1 MNQKTLEDIMWSDR
15 VLEELS
21 LYNLVNFYEKELHAI
36 LAGERVGDVFT
47 TSNNRKTLIK
57 YGILSY
63 DYGEAGKRTFIPEK
77 VRRILEEESL
87 E

>member
-1 MNQKTLEDIMWSDR
+1 MTQKTLEELFFSDR

-21 LYNLVNFYEKELHAI
+21 LYNLIHFYEDELLEI

-47 TSNNRKTLIK
+47 TSNKRKTLIK

-77 VRRILEEESL
+77 VRRILEDESL